1 MTVMKE
7 SKAMN
12 KWLKVNA
19 TGEDR
24 YFCMA
29 CGKVNPV
36 PTPTPYCPN
45 CGAENSEVITRI
57 TDEFNEGED
66 RQVKDENKKE

>member
-1 MTVMKE
+1 
-7 SKAMN
+7 MN

-19 TGEDR
+19 TGAGR

-29 CGKVNPV
+29 CGKASPV
-36 PTPTPYCPN
+36 PMLTPYRPN

-57 TDEFNEGED
+57 TDEFNEGAANGELA
-66 RQVKDENKKE
+66 